1 MEDRIDEL
9 KKLITT
15 LEENSPLR
23 KQLEEAL
30 AAEMERNADGTDAEA
45 PKDQTTS
52 SAHPKEEQPQN
63 DESSSANETETP
75 KSDDGN
81 EQNDAPKGGKKSS
94 NPFDGLD
101 TIAEKLENLM
111 EDEEFIT
118 ASAGFVLGAA
128 AVGLC
133 VLGLNVLKK

>member
-9 KKLITT
+9 KKLIVT
-15 LEENSPLR
+15 LEEDSPLR

-30 AAEMERNADGTDAEA
+30 AAEIERKAAAESEASANQSTANA
-45 PKDQTTS
+45 
-52 SAHPKEEQPQN
+52 PKEEPPKTEESTDESEQPQTNDSN
-63 DESSSANETETP
+63 DEESTKN
-75 KSDDGN
+75 
-81 EQNDAPKGGKKSS
+81 GKKSS

-101 TIAEKLENLM
+101 TIVEKLDELM
-111 EDEEFIT
+111 ENEEFIT